1 MRDMTN
7 RLNVAKAFE
16 PKAAVAADTAQVSTI
31 CDLAGADSATLVLIT
46 GTNADADATFALTM
60 DEGNVA
66 NLSDAVAVPTGQL
79 LIGTLAG
86 GGFTFADD
94 YEVRKIGY
102 VGNKRYIRATIT
114 PSGNTG
120 GTLFLAGVW
129 ITSGLRYGPPA
140 FPS

>member
-1 MRDMTN
+1 MRDFTN
-7 RLNVAKAFE
+7 RGDIRKAFE
-16 PKAAVAADTAQVSTI
+16 PKAAVATDAAQVSTI
-31 CDLAGADSATLVLIT
+31 CDLAGADGVTLCLIT

-60 DEGNVA
+60 DEGNQS
-66 NLSDAVAVPTGQL
+66 NLSDAVAVSSADL

-102 VGNKRYIRATIT
+102 RGSKRYIRATVT

-120 GTLFLAGVW
+120 GTLFLAGLWVL
-129 ITSGLRYGPPA
+129 SGLRYGPPA

>member
-1 MRDMTN
+1 MRDFTN
-7 RLNVAKAFE
+7 RLDVKKAFE

-31 CDLAGADSATLVLIT
+31 CDLNGADGATLVLIT

-60 DEGNVA
+60 DEGDAA
-66 NLSDAVAVPTGQL
+66 NLSGSNAVAAGD
-79 LIGTLAG
+79 LIGTLSG
-86 GGFTFADD
+86 GSFNFNDD

-102 VGNKRYIRATIT
+102 KGSKRYIRATIT
-114 PSGNTG
+114 PTGNTG

-129 ITSGLRYGPPA
+129 VLQGLRYGPQA

>member
-1 MRDMTN
+1 MRDFTN
-7 RLNVAKAFE
+7 RGDVKKAFE

-31 CDLAGADSATLVLIT
+31 CDLAGADGATLCLIT

-66 NLSDAVAVPTGQL
+66 NLSDASAVAAAD
-79 LIGTLAG
+79 LIGTLSG
-86 GGFTFADD
+86 GSFNFNDD

-102 VGNKRYIRATIT
+102 KGNKRYIRATIT

-129 ITSGLRYGPPA
+129 ILSGLRYGPPA